1 MKRLLLALS
10 LAASLSAQAFAFGGQ
25 GHRAIG
31 KIAENHLNDNAKKGV
46 TKVLGSTDLAGVATW
61 PDDLKRAAKGEG
73 PLANDAE
80 AGKFNHDHPDNGNW
94 HFVNLPLGSASY
106 TDNGPFSNDSD
117 IVHMINECIRTLES
131 TTANPK
137 FTKLQALR
145 FLVHLVGDIHQ
156 PLHVATG
163 YYTFD
168 GQEMPH
174 LVDNPDQALGEL
186 DDRGGNDLFYA
197 AGDELHALW
206 DSGLVQDVAGGT
218 GHLQLANAIEA
229 DLANPNWR
237 KAHPKG
243 WDTPGN
249 YHMWAETWAG
259 ESLLQ
264 AREAYRGIKFG
275 DTTFDSHNRIRRM
288 AITLPSGYENNQVD
302 RETFQVA
309 LAGAHLANLLNQIK
323 WK

>member
-1 MKRLLLALS
+1 MKSTLLALS
-10 LAASLSAQAFAFGGQ
+10 LVASLSASAFAFGGQ
-25 GHRAIG
+25 GHKAIG
-31 KIAENHLNDNAKKGV
+31 KIAENHLSANGKKGIQ
-46 TKVLGSTDLAGVATW
+46 KVLGSTDLASVATW

-80 AGKFNHDHPDNGNW
+80 AGKFNHDHPGNGNW
-94 HFVNLPLGSASY
+94 HFVNLALGSASY
-106 TDNGPFSNDSD
+106 TDKGPFSNDND

-131 TTANPK
+131 PTANPK

-163 YYTFD
+163 YYSFD
-168 GQEMPH
+168 SQEMPH
-174 LVDNPDQALGEL
+174 LVADPQQALGEL

-197 AGDELHALW
+197 SGDELHALW

-218 GHLQLANAIEA
+218 GYLQLASAIEG
-229 DLANPNWR
+229 DLANQTWV
-237 KAHPKG
+237 KAHPNG
-243 WDTPGN
+243 WNTSGD
-249 YHMWAETWAG
+249 YHMWAEAWASQ
-259 ESLLQ
+259 SLLQ
-264 AREAYRGIKFG
+264 AREAYKGITFG
-275 DTTFDSHNRIRRM
+275 DTTFDSHNRIRRI
-288 AITLPSGYENNQVD
+288 AITLPSGYETNQLD